1 MDGEPWA
8 APLGEFFQL
17 HAAAFLR
24 SIPTG
29 RGGRSWLP
37 VVFKVLYAL
46 VAIGVVVLFVAG
58 YRAGAR
64 VTLPLVVLTS
74 LTMVVLGLIRYSE
87 GYKPTR
93 FFIVAW
99 GVLVSGVSLQALGIS
114 GVLESNWLV
123 RHAAQVGSALEV
135 VLLAFALADR
145 IKLLDGQ
152 RDQAIAMAEETKA
165 REKHWQDQLVSSQGM
180 LLRAERLSS
189 IGQTMISVADGLTD
203 PTEEARTAVERLW
216 MTAAHMKLECQNR
229 GGTIDGQ
236 LLGQFDKPMDQA
248 RESLANLLR
257 SHGLSMSSKPQLLI
271 WTTVSTCVNSRMRRL
286 RNSKSSILIIK
297 SRHT

>member
-1 MDGEPWA
+1 M
-8 APLGEFFQL
+8 
-17 HAAAFLR
+17 
-24 SIPTG
+24 
-29 RGGRSWLP
+29 
-37 VVFKVLYAL
+37 
-46 VAIGVVVLFVAG
+46 VVLFVGG

-74 LTMVVLGLIRYSE
+74 LAMVVLGLIRYSE

-152 RDQAIAMAEETKA
+152 RDQALAMAEETKA

-203 PTEEARTAVERLW
+203 PTEEARTAVGRLW
-216 MTAAHMKLECQNR
+216 MTAAHM
-229 GGTIDGQ
+229 
-236 LLGQFDKPMDQA
+236 
-248 RESLANLLR
+248 ESL
-257 SHGLSMSSKPQLLI
+257 
-271 WTTVSTCVNSRMRRL
+271 V
-286 RNSKSSILIIK
+286 SKSRVVQS
-297 SRHT
+297 TVNFWGG